1 MLNLALQTL
10 ARVCAALL
18 GAALLL
24 PAQAQPF
31 SARDDRGVTVTL
43 ARAPQRIVTLVPS
56 LTETVCAL
64 KACARLVGTDRYSNW
79 PDAVRALPKAGGL
92 DDAQIERIV
101 ALKPDLVLA
110 SGSARVVP
118 RLESLG
124 IRVAALE
131 ANSHADMQRVIPAVA
146 QLIGAPP
153 SEAQALLRQI
163 DQRIAAAAQRVP
175 AALRGQRVY
184 FEIESSPYAA
194 GPVSFIGETL
204 QRLGLGNIVGPELG
218 PFPKLNPEFVVRA
231 QPDIVM
237 ASKRHAQEMPRRP
250 GWGTLRALQAGRVC
264 AFETEPYEV
273 IIRPGPRL
281 GEAAELLA
289 DCLQALPR

>member
-1 MLNLALQTL
+1 LLNLALQTL